1 MTNSCLTFKIRHL
14 WNGACVCV
22 HACVRV
28 CVEGEQRRLNI
39 FKATSG
45 HSAYSNIYELCL
57 YLNVS

>member
-14 WNGACVCV
+14 WNGAC
-22 HACVRV
+22 ACVWV